1 MSNISDGARQRF
13 RQKLQSL
20 EFADEIVDG
29 LNEFLQR
36 FVLISNQFSSN
47 DWNTVHTY
55 SPVEDSA
62 VMLTFSVIAKELDTG
77 KYAGFKKTA
86 MFYKDNSLVSGLTI
100 QQSDFTD
107 VQERGFSVRFLAEGS
122 QIKMQV
128 KGLSNSLTKWKGS
141 IQIEQ
146 HSGE

>member
-36 FVLISNQFSSN
+36 FVLISNQFSSSE
-47 DWNTVHTY
+47 WNTVHTF
-55 SPVEDSA
+55 SPIEDSA
-62 VMLTFSVIAKELDTG
+62 VMLTFSVIAKELSTG

-86 MFYKDNSLVSGLTI
+86 MFYKDNSIVSGLTV
-100 QQSDFTD
+100 QQSDT
-107 VQERGFSVRFLAEGS
+107 VPVNKRVVFLPSPGGGGGIGIV
-122 QIKMQV
+122 IKD
-128 KGLSNSLTKWKGS
+128 LSA
-141 IQIEQ
+141 
-146 HSGE
+146 

>member
-36 FVLISNQFSSN
+36 FVLISNQFSSSE
-47 DWNTVHTY
+47 WNTVHTF
-55 SPVEDSA
+55 SPIEDSA
-62 VMLTFSVIAKELDTG
+62 VMLTFSV
-77 KYAGFKKTA
+77 
-86 MFYKDNSLVSGLTI
+86 
-100 QQSDFTD
+100 
-107 VQERGFSVRFLAEGS
+107 RFLAEGS
-122 QIKMQV
+122 QVKMQV
-128 KGLSNSLTKWKGS
+128 KGLSNNLTKWKGS

>member
-1 MSNISDGARQRF
+1 MSNISDDARQRF
-13 RQKLQSL
+13 RQKMQSL

-36 FVLISNQFSSN
+36 FVLISNQFSSS
-47 DWNTVHTY
+47 DWNTVHAF
-55 SPVEDSA
+55 SPAEDSA
-62 VMLTFSVIAKELDTG
+62 VMLTFSVIAKELNTG

-86 MFYKDNSLVSGLTI
+86 MFYKDNSIVSGLTV

-107 VQERGFSVRFLAEGS
+107 VQEKGFSVRFLAEGS
-122 QIKMQV
+122 QVKMQV
-128 KGLSNSLTKWKGS
+128 KGLSNNLTKWKGS

-146 HSGE
+146 YSGE

>member
-1 MSNISDGARQRF
+1 
-13 RQKLQSL
+13 
-20 EFADEIVDG
+20 
-29 LNEFLQR
+29 
-36 FVLISNQFSSN
+36 
-47 DWNTVHTY
+47 
-55 SPVEDSA
+55 
-62 VMLTFSVIAKELDTG
+62 
-77 KYAGFKKTA
+77 